1 MDIKKH
7 NLSQFAKDFYGFTEK
22 NNSTAKNPCLAN
34 GSDTIVIKRQQDG
47 NYTFWSPTSKH
58 KGSIIDLVMWQE
70 NAGMPQAC
78 KIAYGKISG
87 TAQNADTAK
96 TLAPEHLE
104 PVKEF
109 DRAKLE
115 QLIPVKS
122 LQYLEGRGIDN
133 LNHGRFKGTVFTHK
147 HHNAVFPHK
156 NAADKVV
163 GYAMKNAEFNGF
175 SPGGSKSVWKSNQ
188 YKNDNMLVITESAI
202 DALSYAKLLDKRDPQ
217 QFFNTR
223 FISTEGAFSP
233 EVKDLI
239 AAEIASMPE
248 SVKVIGAFDNDNQG
262 WEYAS
267 TLKDMCSTLN
277 RECRTDIPRVKGYDW
292 NNVLEKSLERE
303 ESTEKKQEVD
313 QNQEQELKE
322 EMTCRM

>member
-7 NLSQFAKDFYGFTEK
+7 NLSQFAQDFYGFTEK
-22 NNSTAKNPCLAN
+22 KNSTAKNPCLTN

-58 KGSIIDLVMWQE
+58 KGSIIDLAMWQE
-70 NAGMPQAC
+70 NVSMTQAC
-78 KIAYGKISG
+78 RIVYRRISG
-87 TAQNADTAK
+87 HTQSADTAK
-96 TLAPEHLE
+96 TPAPKHLE

-109 DRAKLE
+109 DRAKVE

-122 LQYLEGRGIDN
+122 LPYLESRGIDN
-133 LNHGRFKGTVFTHK
+133 VDHGRFQGTVFTDK

-156 NAADKVV
+156 NAHDEIV

-188 YKNDNMLVITESAI
+188 YDKDNLLVITESAI
-202 DALSYAKLLDKRDPQ
+202 DALSYAKMLNKHDPK

-248 SVKVIGAFDNDNQG
+248 NAKVIGAFDNDDQG
-262 WEYAS
+262 WKYAS
-267 TLKDMCSTLN
+267 ELKDMCSTLN
-277 RECRTDIPRVKGYDW
+277 RQCRTDIPRVKGYDW
-292 NNVLEKSLERE
+292 NDVLGKSLERE
-303 ESTEKKQEVD
+303 EAPEKKQEAG
-313 QNQEQELKE
+313 QEQELKE

>member
-7 NLSQFAKDFYGFTEK
+7 NLAQFAQDFYGFTEK
-22 NNSTAKNPCLAN
+22 KNSTAKNPCLAN
-34 GSDTIVIKRQQDG
+34 GSDTIVVKRQQDG

-58 KGSIIDLVMWQE
+58 KGSIIDLAMWQE
-70 NAGMPQAC
+70 NVSMTQAC

-87 TAQNADTAK
+87 NAQNADTAK
-96 TLAPEHLE
+96 SPAPQHLE

-122 LQYLEGRGIDN
+122 LQYLENRGIDN
-133 LNHGRFKGTVFTHK
+133 LDHGRFQGTVFTDK

-156 NAADKVV
+156 NARDEIV
-163 GYAMKNAEFNGF
+163 GYAMKNTEFNGF
-175 SPGGSKSVWKSNQ
+175 SPGGSKSVWKSKQ
-188 YKNDNMLVITESAI
+188 FDKDNLLVITESAI
-202 DALSYAKLLDKRDPQ
+202 DALSYAKMLNKHDPK

-239 AAEIASMPE
+239 AAEIALMPKNA
-248 SVKVIGAFDNDNQG
+248 KVIGAFDNDDQG
-262 WEYAS
+262 WKYAS
-267 TLKDMCSTLN
+267 ELKDMCSTLN
-277 RECRTDIPRVKGYDW
+277 RQCRTDIPRVKGYDW

-303 ESTEKKQEVD
+303 ESAEKKQEAD